1 MKASRSRVS
10 LSFSRRVLK
19 NQPCVPEAYCRGWC
33 RADAP
38 VTDRRKVVAR
48 RPDARGEF
56 LPEQITFGGEPLEGN
71 FAVAVKFVAHDVE
84 IVVSTRDRQIG
95 APPILDP
102 VVLDE
107 AAGVEA
113 PDLVGK
119 LAGTSHRN
127 VCIDLLPL
135 ICKSPRDSNAKSSR
149 RTKARDRRDQGWQ
162 AQEPRRRVA
171 GIRDRSARVFSR
183 AGGNA

>member
-1 MKASRSRVS
+1 MGALITPVHQGLVGPFEIERIDE
-10 LSFSRRVLK
+10 SFT
-19 NQPCVPEAYCRGWC
+19 QPLILELLPSCVEEPAL
-33 RADAP
+33 RAGGRIVGDGVALDAP

-71 FAVAVKFVAHDVE
+71 FAVAVTFVAHDVE

-113 PDLVGK
+113 PDLVETATERR
-119 LAGTSHRN
+119 LERRF
-127 VCIDLLPL
+127 VERM
-135 ICKSPRDSNAKSSR
+135 PRVI
-149 RTKARDRRDQGWQ
+149 
-162 AQEPRRRVA
+162 VA
-171 GIRDRSARVFSR
+171 
-183 AGGNA
+183 